1 MNGLDV
7 ILAALQSYGYAGTFI
22 IGLLGNA
29 VPFLPVPYLV
39 PIFLLSTI
47 LNPLWV
53 AISVGIGASFGKCVS
68 YLIGRGGWRMLGEK
82 RQRELECFSTLL
94 GKYGAVAVY
103 LFASLPLPDD
113 IIVIPFGMM
122 KYSFKR
128 FFAALI
134 LGKLTLGLIV
144 AYTAS
149 YSFEIAKIF
158 LGGGNPIITTA
169 ASVIFMLLMMAM
181 IFRINWIEAAE
192 FIDKNGVWAYIK
204 LLIGRTSRRGKEER
218 ARE

>member
-1 MNGLDV
+1 LNGLDV
-7 ILAALQSYGYAGTFI
+7 ILAALQSYGYAGTFV

-53 AISVGIGASFGKCVS
+53 GISVGIGASFGKCVS
-68 YLIGRGGWRMLGEK
+68 YLIGRGGWKMLGEK

-113 IIVIPFGMM
+113 IIVIPFGMI
-122 KYSFKR
+122 KYSFKK

-149 YSFEIAKIF
+149 YSFEYAKIF
-158 LGGGNPIITTA
+158 LGESNSIITTA
-169 ASVIFMLLMMAM
+169 ASIIFMLLMIVI
-181 IFRINWIEAAE
+181 IFRIDWIEAAE
-192 FIDKNGVWAYIK
+192 FIDKNGIWAYIK
-204 LLIGRTSRRGKEER
+204 LLIRRTFRRGT
-218 ARE
+218 